1 MVLWFWNIFK
11 RAELVIIDGINY
23 RTHDYERNEIR
34 AKFFPFQPCSPF
46 QKPRTAGSL
55 IPESFFWEWELVD
68 INKIKYPS
76 NTSNTRPTR
85 ISNLA
90 TPPPPPSY
98 IVCRLCMEQDDSYAW
113 NMTGRQLCV
122 EQDDSYGWNMWEF
135 VWQIF
140 LLQYTNPHNIHAHQD
155 QQIFSHNIQA
165 YKEIPQRQ
173 KQRSMYM
180 YMGKK
185 ESNLW
190 KAHLLWKKVWERIIS
205 WNWIS
210 ALGTKF

>member
-1 MVLWFWNIFK
+1 M
-11 RAELVIIDGINY
+11 IIDGINY

-90 TPPPPPSY
+90 TPPPPRSY

-113 NMTGRQLCV
+113 NRTTVMAGICESLC
-122 EQDDSYGWNMWEF
+122 GK
-135 VWQIF
+135 
-140 LLQYTNPHNIHAHQD
+140 
-155 QQIFSHNIQA
+155 FSSCNIQTPTTFMHIRTSKFSLITFKLTRRSPKDKN
-165 YKEIPQRQ
+165 KEACICTWGR
-173 KQRSMYM
+173 RNLIFERHTFFGRRF
-180 YMGKK
+180 GK
-185 ESNLW
+185 E
-190 KAHLLWKKVWERIIS
+190 
-205 WNWIS
+205 
-210 ALGTKF
+210 